1 MRQLIALSCMLLLV
15 GLGNVEGESDDNL
28 SPSQADYDVPTSE
41 ELDAFRPSSTPS
53 SDATE
58 EPRSY
63 VSTQGN
69 LPRRKVCIVGQ
80 FYCVSHSLLCKFL
93 HPLQNY
99 YEQYPRWVER
109 STEVFVWNQFPG
121 PDEVLAGYV
130 FLYLQFR
137 FLLHLCRHAK
147 ADERGH
153 FQLKGTFQGPVT
165 SLVMEVK
172 HYCTGDHNATLVR
185 KDLTRVYP
193 KGCIYLEK
201 GDLSSL
207 HYAWEPAPQEWS
219 EQWYYTFRR
228 RNETRPFKNLH
239 WKNSTVSEEHPRPR
253 FDYHYFR
260 PAKAN
265 GTETIQ

>member
-1 MRQLIALSCMLLLV
+1 MRQLIALICMLLLV
-15 GLGNVEGESDDNL
+15 CMGNSEEAESDDNV
-28 SPSQADYDVPTSE
+28 SPSQSDYDVPTSE

-69 LPRRKVCIVGQ
+69 LRRRNVCIVGQ
-80 FYCVSHSLLCKFL
+80 FYC
-93 HPLQNY
+93 NY

-121 PDEVLAGYV
+121 PEEVLAG
-130 FLYLQFR
+130 
-137 FLLHLCRHAK
+137 HAK

-239 WKNSTVSEEHPRPR
+239 WKNATISEEHPRPK

-265 GTETIQ
+265 GTETV